1 MKLPIDVQQH
11 FEANSQQPAPESCL
25 RAMCDFRE
33 SLGETW
39 LLTDPDHIFFCSR
52 ALGAEF
58 DHHVY
63 EWADIETLE
72 IDVDR
77 PFAWLVVGV
86 ADNECR
92 LKFAASDD
100 DALKRVLSDWQR
112 ARVGEPLPTDES
124 PGPLPEAEALAY
136 PLSPF
141 EFLAAALT
149 AMMEVDGELS
159 PAEKGYLLRTIEDRK
174 VCDAGRQA
182 LRQVGIDVL
191 IRRSPDLLSEKQAT
205 CMIANLMELA
215 MADGELRTLEQK
227 LLERFREAA
236 HIDTD
241 IFDTLYSALVIKNN
255 LSVYSE

>member
-1 MKLPIDVQQH
+1 MKLPVDVQQH
-11 FEANSQQPAPESCL
+11 FEANSQHPAPGSCL
-25 RAMCDFRE
+25 RAMCDLSE

-63 EWADIETLE
+63 EWADIETLA

-77 PFAWLVVGV
+77 PFAWLAVGV

-100 DALKRVLSDWQR
+100 DVLKQVLNDWQR
-112 ARVGEPLPTDES
+112 TRVGEASPTNES
-124 PGPLPEAEALAY
+124 PGPLPETEAMAY

-149 AMMEVDGELS
+149 AMMEEDGDLS
-159 PAEKGYLLRTIEDRK
+159 PAEKEYLIRIIEDHK
-174 VCDAGRQA
+174 VCDAGRRA
-182 LRQVGIDVL
+182 LHQVGIDML
-191 IRRSPDLLSEKQAT
+191 IRRLPDLLSEEQAT

-215 MADGELRTLEQK
+215 MVDGELRGLERK
-227 LLERFREAA
+227 LLERFRKAA
-236 HIDTD
+236 HIDTE
-241 IFDTLYSALVIKNN
+241 IFDSLYNALVIKNN

>member
-1 MKLPIDVQQH
+1 MV
-11 FEANSQQPAPESCL
+11 
-25 RAMCDFRE
+25 MC
-33 SLGETW
+33 
-39 LLTDPDHIFFCSR
+39 
-52 ALGAEF
+52 AQ
-58 DHHVY
+58 
-63 EWADIETLE
+63 
-72 IDVDR
+72 
-77 PFAWLVVGV
+77 
-86 ADNECR
+86 
-92 LKFAASDD
+92 KFAASDD

-112 ARVGEPLPTDES
+112 ARVGEALPTDES

-141 EFLAAALT
+141 ELLAAALT

-159 PAEKGYLLRTIEDRK
+159 PTEKGYLLRTIEDRK

-182 LRQVGIDVL
+182 LHQVGIDVL
-191 IRRSPDLLSEKQAT
+191 IRRVPDLLSEKQAT

-215 MADGELRTLEQK
+215 MVDGELRTLEQK

-241 IFDTLYSALVIKNN
+241 IFDALYSALVIKNN

>member
-1 MKLPIDVQQH
+1 MKLPADVQQH

-25 RAMCDFRE
+25 RAMCDFGE
-33 SLGETW
+33 NLGETW

-52 ALGAEF
+52 APDADF

-63 EWADIETLE
+63 KWADIETLA

-100 DALKRVLSDWQR
+100 DALERVINDWRR
-112 ARVGEPLPTDES
+112 AGDGEALPTDES

-136 PLSPF
+136 PLSPI

-149 AMMEVDGELS
+149 AMMEVDGDLT
-159 PAEKGYLLRTIEDRK
+159 PAEKGYLLRIIEDRR
-174 VCDAGRQA
+174 VCDAGRRA

-191 IRRSPDLLSEKQAT
+191 TRRLPELLSEKQAT

-215 MADGELRTLEQK
+215 MVDGELRGLERK
-227 LLERFREAA
+227 LMERFREAA
-236 HIDTD
+236 DIDTD
-241 IFDTLYSALVIKNN
+241 LFDSLYSALVIKNN